1 MKDFIKN
8 KYIWL
13 AALLIITEL
22 CCKERYNLPQEVAA
36 NRYLVVEGFINGGA
50 DSTFIR
56 LSRTANP
63 ADSAIIQAESGA
75 IVSVEGEDGN
85 SFYLNETEKGKYAA
99 GILPFNNNIK
109 YRVNIT
115 TGNGSKYVS
124 DFVSIQRTPQI
135 DSISW
140 NRESNGVQ
148 IYANTHDP
156 QNDTRYYSWGFT
168 ETWEFHSAYIS
179 RWEYRNKKMVLRSY
193 PDSLYTCW
201 QSYTSPNIIIG
212 STAKLSED
220 IVYLQP
226 LTFIPQDS
234 WKIGSRYSIL
244 VRQRA
249 LSKGAYEYFE
259 NLRKNSEQLGSIF
272 DPQPS
277 TSIGNIRCVNNP
289 SEIVLGYIY
298 SSTEVEK
305 RIFISRS
312 EVPKWQ
318 YVFFCEEISVKNV
331 PDSLEQAFG
340 GGAYLPTDDVR
351 SSVTGII
358 ERYVGS
364 SKSCVDCTLRGTNK
378 RPDFW

>member
-1 MKDFIKN
+1 
-8 KYIWL
+8 
-13 AALLIITEL
+13 
-22 CCKERYNLPQEVAA
+22 
-36 NRYLVVEGFINGGA
+36 
-50 DSTFIR
+50 
-56 LSRTANP
+56 
-63 ADSAIIQAESGA
+63 
-75 IVSVEGEDGN
+75 
-85 SFYLNETEKGKYAA
+85 
-99 GILPFNNNIK
+99 
-109 YRVNIT
+109 
-115 TGNGSKYVS
+115 
-124 DFVSIQRTPQI
+124 
-135 DSISW
+135 
-140 NRESNGVQ
+140 
-148 IYANTHDP
+148 
-156 QNDTRYYSWGFT
+156 
-168 ETWEFHSAYIS
+168 
-179 RWEYRNKKMVLRSY
+179 MVLRSY